1 MKEQAA
7 RFVCKADPTGEQVIE
22 TMALIVTNSIPR
34 IEGDDYHEAYDSFF
48 MAEAG
53 RIMEVL
59 AALPLGTRH
68 QLLIKMLQDKLCL
81 FRVAE

>member
-1 MKEQAA
+1 MKTN
-7 RFVCKADPTGEQVIE
+7 FVCKADPTGEQVIE
-22 TMALIVTNSIPR
+22 SVALHVADSIPR
-34 IEGDDYHEAYDSFF
+34 IEGDDYLEAYEHFYI
-48 MAEAG
+48 AEAD

-59 AALPLGTRH
+59 AALPQGTRH